1 MLIHLRRARALKS
14 HKRLWLIR
22 LIGWI
27 KNYNDQDYD
36 GDDKRSV
43 TNGNPALERT
53 DNEEVHAQKK
63 TQATRKS
70 IGHLCSTKLTWLAV
84 K

>member
-1 MLIHLRRARALKS
+1 MLIHLLRARALKS

-43 TNGNPALERT
+43 TNDNPALERT
-53 DNEEVHAQKK
+53 DNEEVRAQKK
-63 TQATRKS
+63 IQATRKP
-70 IGHLCSTKLTWLAV
+70 IGHLCSTKLTCLVV